1 MPLDFVTDLV
11 TFDESSRS
19 RKGRPAGGI
28 PVGRGECGARGR
40 ICTPLPGGLGIMPA
54 GTMTGVRGASLDW
67 DRRWRVTP
75 AQTASQEAWLKPR
88 LRRRKSLWRE
98 PWWNADRRAVP
109 QGQRRTRWCGGYG
122 SAFVGVPLPFFFGFI
137 CYRRNGRSEEKQR
150 GATPRFPFPPRPS
163 RFRLRAPRFG
173 GLKPAVARRASGG
186 GSRGRVLQSS
196 GAKARPRPRELV
208 RPRAIA
214 GRERS
219 APRRP

>member
-67 DRRWRVTP
+67 DRRRRVTP
-75 AQTASQEAWLKPR
+75 VQTASQEAWLEPR

-98 PWWNADRRAVP
+98 PWWNAGRRARP
-109 QGQRRTRWCGGYG
+109 QAEGGASRR
-122 SAFVGVPLPFFFGFI
+122 SVA
-137 CYRRNGRSEEKQR
+137 
-150 GATPRFPFPPRPS
+150 RPA
-163 RFRLRAPRFG
+163 RRLRAGGTDLRLPAFRF
-173 GLKPAVARRASGG
+173 LYFLP
-186 GSRGRVLQSS
+186 SS
-196 GAKARPRPRELV
+196 LRGAKRRSNPERYRCTGLLRFARNDDPSLFDIAVCRTRAPSRRENERTCPPPLK
-208 RPRAIA
+208 A
-214 GRERS
+214 GEGDH
-219 APRRP
+219 P